1 MSDLHA
7 INDAINK
14 RAGRKLLP
22 SIAVSVGLI
31 IIVWTALATYR
42 VIFAAI
48 VALAMVLGVRE
59 MVGALKQAG
68 IELSFAALSIASIGM
83 ASAAWIGGVNGLA
96 VATAIAFPWLLALL
110 LPKGPEHFIRN
121 ASAYALTLIYIPF
134 LAGFLILLARPHN
147 GLERVMTFVVL
158 IACNDTFAY
167 LTGLALGKHT
177 MAPKISPKKTWEGFA
192 GSLIF
197 TTIAG
202 AIAFHYILDAQVWIG
217 ALAGLLVVISGTSG
231 DLIESAIKRDLA
243 IKDMGDLLPGH
254 GGVLDRID
262 SILYAAPALW
272 LALELVRHAQES
284 GLL

>member
-22 SIAVSVGLI
+22 SIGVSVALFA
-31 IIVWTALATYR
+31 IVWFSLSYYR
-42 VIFAAI
+42 VIFAGI

-59 MVGALKQAG
+59 MVNALKSAE
-68 IELSFAALSIASIGM
+68 INLSFPALTLASIGM
-83 ASAAWIGGVNGLA
+83 ASAAWFGGVNGLA
-96 VATAIAFPWLLALL
+96 VATAIALPWLLALL
-110 LPKGPEHFIRN
+110 LPKGPENFIRN

-147 GLERVMTFVVL
+147 GFERMMTFVVL

-167 LTGLALGKHT
+167 FTGLALGKHT

-192 GSLIF
+192 GSLVF
-197 TTIAG
+197 TTVAG
-202 AIAFHYILDAQVWIG
+202 ALAFDYILDAQMWIG
-217 ALAGLLVVISGTSG
+217 ALAGLAVVISGTSG

-262 SILYAAPALW
+262 SILYAAPTLW
-272 LALELVRHAQES
+272 LALEIVRRAQDS